1 MKQGY
6 AQRFNE
12 ASVWIS
18 ADERRIPVMLSSKIF
33 VGSIYIERIDD
44 KVGTQA
50 AEARPPDR
58 SS

>member
-6 AQRFNE
+6 AERLNE

-18 ADERRIPVMLSSKIF
+18 ADERRIPVMLSSRIF
-33 VGSIYIERIDD
+33 VGNIYIERIED

-50 AEARPPDR
+50 AEARHPDHP
-58 SS
+58 S